1 MADLNDPARLA
12 ELHHVLLRADADALL
27 DACVA
32 RAAELAGAPIALVS
46 LVIRHIQLFRAH
58 RGLPPELCV
67 SCATSRSN
75 SFCQLVVRDEAP
87 LVVNDALHDARVPT
101 ELVEQYG
108 IRAYAGV
115 PLRVRGHVVGSLCVI
130 DSAPRDFGQHV
141 VEGLAQLAAEV
152 VARIEAIEGDAPP
165 PRLAAEE
172 RLARLE
178 QTARSLQ
185 TALGAIASVL
195 AGAQSA
201 AATLTEAP
209 PAALSPDDL
218 RAAVGCY
225 RDMVAIVEELTED
238 AAALARTSPAEAAA
252 EIALATRSLARD
264 LVEAAPLVRLAEG
277 VLQGTLDEGAA
288 ARAALVVRDA
298 FEAHETASAAVRRI
312 IAGVER
318 ARAEVS

>member
-12 ELHHVLLRADADALL
+12 ELHHVLLRADADPLL

-75 SFCQLVVRDEAP
+75 SFCQLVVRHEAP
-87 LVVNDALHDARVPT
+87 LVVNDALHDARVPK

-115 PLRVRGHVVGSLCVI
+115 PLRVRGHVVGSLCVL
-130 DSAPRDFGQHV
+130 DGVPRDFGPH

-152 VARIEAIEGDAPP
+152 VARIEALEGGAPP
-165 PRLAAEE
+165 PRRAAEE

-178 QTARSLQ
+178 RTARTLE

-201 AATLTEAP
+201 AAALAEAP
-209 PAALSPDDL
+209 PAALILDDL
-218 RAAVGCY
+218 HAAVGCY
-225 RDMVAIVEELTED
+225 RDMVAIVEELAED
-238 AAALARTSPAEAAA
+238 AVALARSSPAGAAA

-264 LVEAAPLVRLAEG
+264 MVEAAPLVRLAEG
-277 VLQGTLDEGAA
+277 VLQGTLDQAAA

-298 FEAHETASAAVRRI
+298 FAAHETASAAVRRI

-318 ARAEVS
+318 ARAEAS